1 MLSIYRIW
9 DREPGSKIGAFLGP
23 FLDCLKRIN
32 VLSAKKKVVNIDI
45 FYVFPVVV
53 RPLLYCVSL
62 RCELTPERS
71 QGLPRLCSSSITL
84 ATHKHS
90 STQAEH

>member
-32 VLSAKKKVVNIDI
+32 VLSAKKKKWLILTYFTFSQLWFDLCCTVSVRDVNEHRRE
-45 FYVFPVVV
+45 V
-53 RPLLYCVSL
+53 RRHL
-62 RCELTPERS
+62 
-71 QGLPRLCSSSITL
+71 G
-84 ATHKHS
+84 
-90 STQAEH
+90 STIAWNTNYNMFEK